1 MIVMYWNCTCPMN
14 QTNRFSIDKRDFIG
28 KIVNGVKPDLL
39 CLDEFSEQV
48 NDNASA
54 GGFAVNHLDGKYEG
68 KAVVINPGTHL
79 NSVTFL
85 SKKTEF
91 AFQYIETGVPKEK
104 WASDD
109 TKRDL
114 TKCRYKAGIKEIT
127 IWFLHANASKKNG
140 RKAANFAARTVD
152 NKYQAFIGDFNCP
165 IGQVNNYTVEPGLR
179 REFRFTQW
187 NVDPFGKK
195 RFPET
200 IQGKNM
206 IHTTSSLSQ
215 LLTTER
221 SVLSQILFSAF

>member
-1 MIVMYWNCTCPMN
+1 
-14 QTNRFSIDKRDFIG
+14 
-28 KIVNGVKPDLL
+28 
-39 CLDEFSEQV
+39 
-48 NDNASA
+48 
-54 GGFAVNHLDGKYEG
+54 
-68 KAVVINPGTHL
+68 
-79 NSVTFL
+79 L

-127 IWFLHANASKKNG
+127 IRFLHANASKKNG

-152 NKYQAFIGDFNCP
+152 NKYQAFIGDFDCP
-165 IGQVNNYTVEPGLR
+165 IGQVNNHTVEPVSEENSGLR
-179 REFRFTQW
+179 SGKW
-187 NVDPFGKK
+187 ILSVKK

-206 IHTTSSLSQ
+206 IHTTSSISQ

-221 SVLSQILFSAF
+221 SVLSQMLFSAF